1 MQVINLVQLISQLEQ
16 EKWDCVL
23 QGAEFKPDLQMKILT
38 IDRKLEKLYSWYTTA
53 FLNGLVNDVP
63 STPFGPGGS
72 MNDDRRSKRNKA

>member
-23 QGAEFKPDLQMKILT
+23 QGAEFNPALQMKMIA
-38 IDRKLEKLYSWYTTA
+38 IDRKLEKLYSWYAKA
-53 FLNGLVNDVP
+53 FMNGIVSDVP

-72 MNDDRRSKRNKA
+72 MSTDRRKRNKA